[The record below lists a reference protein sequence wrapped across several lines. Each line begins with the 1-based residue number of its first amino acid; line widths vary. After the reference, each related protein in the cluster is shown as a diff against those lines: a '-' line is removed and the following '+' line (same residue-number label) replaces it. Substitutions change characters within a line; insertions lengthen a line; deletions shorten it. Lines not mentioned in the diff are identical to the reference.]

1 MHKQRKKQEAESDS
15 AETDRMAGG
24 ELRSAGSQ
32 TLARLKLW
40 AETAWCHVDW
50 ALVVIPNI
58 HTHTVTEH
66 TLTKAAA
73 NPPIKLKVS
82 HIQAGEC
89 GSQTDEI
96 RLLILR
102 KSKIKTI

>member
-1 MHKQRKKQEAESDS
+1 M
-15 AETDRMAGG
+15 
-24 ELRSAGSQ
+24 
-32 TLARLKLW
+32 
-40 AETAWCHVDW
+40 
-50 ALVVIPNI
+50 VIPNI

-102 KSKIKTI
+102 KSKIKTLICVIC

>member
-1 MHKQRKKQEAESDS
+1 M
-15 AETDRMAGG
+15 
-24 ELRSAGSQ
+24 
-32 TLARLKLW
+32 
-40 AETAWCHVDW
+40 
-50 ALVVIPNI
+50 VIPNI
-58 HTHTVTEH
+58 HTHTLTEH